1 MICNL
6 YLVPTVFHTP
16 YTVLM
21 SKLFEIMLGGMEFEV
36 NRLSKHTLEKAS
48 KAKLHLEAY
57 YKVGI
62 FNQRRAEP
70 KTAHDF
76 IAFLFPYWL
85 TPNKFCC

>member
-1 MICNL
+1 
-6 YLVPTVFHTP
+6 
-16 YTVLM
+16 M

-62 FNQRRAEP
+62 LTKEGQSP
-70 KTAHDF
+70 KLHTILLRF
-76 IAFLFPYWL
+76 YFL
-85 TPNKFCC
+85 TG